1 MKLAGRA
8 KMLRIHFGENDKW
21 HNKPLYEAVVQKC
34 RELDIAGATVFRGIE
49 GYGASSL
56 IHRPHFLR
64 SSDLPIMVSVIDT
77 EDNIRK
83 LLPALDEMVDEGL
96 IAMSEVGVIRYVHQ
110 EGVRSP
116 ASPAEAGATEL

>member
-77 EDNIRK
+77 EDNIKK

-96 IAMSEVGVIRYVHQ
+96 IAMSEVEVIRYVHQ